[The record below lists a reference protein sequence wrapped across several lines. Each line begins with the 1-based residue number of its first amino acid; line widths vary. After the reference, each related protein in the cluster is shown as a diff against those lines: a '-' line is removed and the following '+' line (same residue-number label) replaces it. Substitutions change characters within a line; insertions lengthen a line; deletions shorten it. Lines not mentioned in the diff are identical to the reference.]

1 MPNLPIRQRNKLLRL
16 VSRGLQGIGV
26 PLSANCLRLRD
37 CRDLHE
43 GKTAFIIGNGPSLT
57 LDDLERLKGR
67 LTFASN
73 KIFLAYEATDW
84 RPDYY
89 FVMDRLVAENNK
101 SIINT
106 LTGPKFIAQSFADI
120 LGNSSEVMWLDER
133 GRNESVVKALDGNIA
148 TATPYFSRSIVAG
161 VDAGWTVLYTQ
172 LQVAFH
178 MGVSNVVLLG
188 VDFHFDLPKETV
200 ATSFDGYEKALK
212 AEGECNHFHPRYRE
226 PGEIWAVP
234 RLDCQL
240 AVFRRANEVYLKS
253 GRNIVNASRRTKL
266 TVFPRVALESCL

>member
-1 MPNLPIRQRNKLLRL
+1 MSRLPIHQRSKLLR
-16 VSRGLQGIGV
+16 VIARGLRGIGV
-26 PLSANCLRLRD
+26 PLSTNCLRLRN

-43 GKTAFIIGNGPSLT
+43 GQTAFIIGNGPSLT
-57 LDDLERLKGR
+57 LEDLGRLKGR

-73 KIFLAYEATDW
+73 KIFLAYESTDW
-84 RPDYY
+84 RPVYY

-101 SIINT
+101 DVITKLAGS
-106 LTGPKFIAQSFADI
+106 KFIAQSFADV
-120 LGNSSEVMWLDER
+120 LGASSEVMWLDER
-133 GRNESVVKALDGNIA
+133 GRNESVVKALDGKA
-148 TATPYFSRSIVAG
+148 PAATPYFSRNVMAG

-188 VDFHFDLPKETV
+188 VDFHFDLPTESV

-212 AEGECNHFHPRYRE
+212 AAGERNHFHPRYRE
-226 PGEIWAVP
+226 PGEIWAAP

-240 AVFRRANEVYLKS
+240 AVFRRANEVYS
-253 GRNIVNASRRTKL
+253 RDGRSIVNASRRTKL
-266 TVFPRVALESCL
+266 AVFPRVTLESCL